1 MSSLTKLSLA
11 ACLLF
16 TAQRSAASIAAEQSH
31 RPLPERDRFVFHG
44 GISGV
49 FDEETVP
56 AFATEYRWA
65 AAKAGLQPWVGG
77 GWATDGA
84 IFAGAGVLHT
94 WRPARRW
101 EFVAGFGPGY
111 YDRHE
116 GLDLGSQ
123 VEFYS
128 FAEVN
133 CAVSTGKRLLVRF
146 AHISNASMSEI
157 NPGTELLTLG
167 FSFDLR

>member
-1 MSSLTKLSLA
+1 MSLLKNLSLA
-11 ACLLF
+11 AHLF
-16 TAQRSAASIAAEQSH
+16 IPVQLFAAPGFGEQNDQR
-31 RPLPERDRFVFHG
+31 LTVRDRFVFHG
-44 GISGV
+44 GVSGV

-56 AFATEYRWA
+56 AFAVEYRWA
-65 AAKAGLQPWVGG
+65 TSKAGLQPWIGG

-94 WRPARRW
+94 WRTAKRW

-116 GLDLGSQ
+116 GRDLGSQ

-133 CAVSTGKRLLVRF
+133 WVVSPGKRLLVRA
-146 AHISNASMSEI
+146 AHISNASLSEI
-157 NPGTELLTLG
+157 NPGTELMTLG
-167 FSFDLR
+167 ISIDLR